1 MTNSKNSTNNSSK
14 SDELYA
20 IAETS
25 GQQFWFEVN
34 RYYDIDRLNA
44 KEKDKITLEKVLLL
58 KDNDSITIG
67 KPYVK
72 DAKIELEVVSHKRD
86 KKILVY
92 KMRPKKKT
100 RRKMGHRQELT
111 RVMVKSIKIG
121 KSVPKSSSKKE
132 ETVKKE
138 TKPKSE
144 KSTNLTILMAH
155 KKGTGSTRNG
165 RDSNSKRLGVKAYGG
180 EKVTAGSIL
189 IRQRGTSFLPG
200 INVGKGKDDT
210 LFALKEGTVSFE
222 SIKRNLRNRKRV
234 NIVI

>member
-1 MTNSKNSTNNSSK
+1 MTNSKNSSNNSSE
-14 SDELYA
+14 SNELYA

-25 GQQFWFEVN
+25 GQQFWFEVD

-44 KEKDKITLEKVLLL
+44 KEKDKITLEKVLIL
-58 KDNDSITIG
+58 KDNESITIG

-121 KSVPKSSSKKE
+121 KGVPKSSSKNE

-144 KSTNLTILMAH
+144 KSTN
-155 KKGTGSTRNG
+155 
-165 RDSNSKRLGVKAYGG
+165 
-180 EKVTAGSIL
+180 
-189 IRQRGTSFLPG
+189 
-200 INVGKGKDDT
+200 
-210 LFALKEGTVSFE
+210 
-222 SIKRNLRNRKRV
+222 
-234 NIVI
+234 

>member
-1 MTNSKNSTNNSSK
+1 MANSKNPSNNSTK
-14 SDELYA
+14 TNELYA

-44 KEKDKITLEKVLLL
+44 KEKDKIILEKVLLI
-58 KDNDSITIG
+58 KDEKSITIG

-86 KKILVY
+86 KKIIVY

-111 RVMVKSIKIG
+111 RVMVKSISLG
-121 KSVPKSSSKKE
+121 KSSTKTSSKKE
-132 ETVKKE
+132 TLKKE

-144 KSTNLTILMAH
+144 KSTN
-155 KKGTGSTRNG
+155 
-165 RDSNSKRLGVKAYGG
+165 
-180 EKVTAGSIL
+180 
-189 IRQRGTSFLPG
+189 
-200 INVGKGKDDT
+200 
-210 LFALKEGTVSFE
+210 
-222 SIKRNLRNRKRV
+222 
-234 NIVI
+234 

>member
-1 MTNSKNSTNNSSK
+1 MTNSKNSSNNSLK
-14 SDELYA
+14 SNELYA

-44 KEKDKITLEKVLLL
+44 KEKEKITIDKVLLL
-58 KDNDSITIG
+58 KDKSSITIG

-111 RVMVKSIKIG
+111 RVMVKSITTG
-121 KSVPKSSSKKE
+121 KSTPKPKSSSKK

-138 TKPKSE
+138 TKPKSA
-144 KSTNLTILMAH
+144 KSTN
-155 KKGTGSTRNG
+155 
-165 RDSNSKRLGVKAYGG
+165 
-180 EKVTAGSIL
+180 
-189 IRQRGTSFLPG
+189 
-200 INVGKGKDDT
+200 
-210 LFALKEGTVSFE
+210 
-222 SIKRNLRNRKRV
+222 
-234 NIVI
+234 

>member
-1 MTNSKNSTNNSSK
+1 MTNSKNSSNHSSK
-14 SDELYA
+14 SNLLYA
-20 IAETS
+20 IAEAS

-44 KEKDKITLEKVLLL
+44 KEKDKVILEKVLLL
-58 KDNDSITIG
+58 KDKNTITIG

-72 DAKIELEVVSHKRD
+72 DAKIELEIVSHKRD
-86 KKILVY
+86 KKIIVY

-121 KSVPKSSSKKE
+121 KSTPKSSSKK

-144 KSTNLTILMAH
+144 KSTN
-155 KKGTGSTRNG
+155 
-165 RDSNSKRLGVKAYGG
+165 
-180 EKVTAGSIL
+180 
-189 IRQRGTSFLPG
+189 
-200 INVGKGKDDT
+200 
-210 LFALKEGTVSFE
+210 
-222 SIKRNLRNRKRV
+222 
-234 NIVI
+234 

>member
-1 MTNSKNSTNNSSK
+1 MTNSKNSPNNSK
-14 SDELYA
+14 SNELYA

-25 GQQFWFEVN
+25 GQQFWFEVD

-44 KEKDKITLEKVLLL
+44 KEKDKIILEKVLLL
-58 KDNDSITIG
+58 KEKGSITVG

-72 DAKIELEVVSHKRD
+72 GAKIELEVVSNKRD

-111 RVMVKSIKIG
+111 RVMVKSISTG
-121 KSVPKSSSKKE
+121 KVAPKSSSKK

-144 KSTNLTILMAH
+144 NPTN
-155 KKGTGSTRNG
+155 
-165 RDSNSKRLGVKAYGG
+165 
-180 EKVTAGSIL
+180 
-189 IRQRGTSFLPG
+189 
-200 INVGKGKDDT
+200 
-210 LFALKEGTVSFE
+210 
-222 SIKRNLRNRKRV
+222 
-234 NIVI
+234 

>member
-1 MTNSKNSTNNSSK
+1 MTNSKNSSNNSSK

-34 RYYDIDRLNA
+34 RYYDIDRLKA

-58 KDNDSITIG
+58 KDKNSITIG
-67 KPYVK
+67 KPYIK

-86 KKILVY
+86 KKIIVY

-111 RVMVKSIKIG
+111 RVMVKSISVG
-121 KSVPKSSSKKE
+121 KSAPKSPSKKA
-132 ETVKKE
+132 TVKKE

-144 KSTNLTILMAH
+144 KSKN
-155 KKGTGSTRNG
+155 
-165 RDSNSKRLGVKAYGG
+165 
-180 EKVTAGSIL
+180 
-189 IRQRGTSFLPG
+189 
-200 INVGKGKDDT
+200 
-210 LFALKEGTVSFE
+210 
-222 SIKRNLRNRKRV
+222 
-234 NIVI
+234 

>member
-1 MTNSKNSTNNSSK
+1 MTNSKKSSDNSSITN
-14 SDELYA
+14 ELYA

-44 KEKDKITLEKVLLL
+44 KEKDKIPLDIVLLL
-58 KDNDSITIG
+58 KDKNSISIG

-111 RVMVKSIKIG
+111 RVMVKSISTG
-121 KSVPKSSSKKE
+121 KSAPKSPPKK

-138 TKPKSE
+138 TKPKS
-144 KSTNLTILMAH
+144 KTSTN
-155 KKGTGSTRNG
+155 
-165 RDSNSKRLGVKAYGG
+165 
-180 EKVTAGSIL
+180 
-189 IRQRGTSFLPG
+189 
-200 INVGKGKDDT
+200 
-210 LFALKEGTVSFE
+210 
-222 SIKRNLRNRKRV
+222 
-234 NIVI
+234 

>member
-1 MTNSKNSTNNSSK
+1 MTNSKNPSKNSSDNK
-14 SDELYA
+14 ELYA

-44 KEKDKITLEKVLLL
+44 KEKDKIILEKVLLL
-58 KDNDSITIG
+58 KDKNAITIG

-111 RVMVKSIKIG
+111 RVMVKSISLG
-121 KSVPKSSSKKE
+121 KSAPKSSSKK

-144 KSTNLTILMAH
+144 KSTN
-155 KKGTGSTRNG
+155 
-165 RDSNSKRLGVKAYGG
+165 
-180 EKVTAGSIL
+180 
-189 IRQRGTSFLPG
+189 
-200 INVGKGKDDT
+200 
-210 LFALKEGTVSFE
+210 
-222 SIKRNLRNRKRV
+222 
-234 NIVI
+234 

>member
-1 MTNSKNSTNNSSK
+1 MTNSKKSSNNSSK
-14 SDELYA
+14 TNELYA

-58 KDNDSITIG
+58 KDKNSINIG
-67 KPYVK
+67 KPYIK
-72 DAKIELEVVSHKRD
+72 DAKIELEVVSHRRD
-86 KKILVY
+86 KKVLVY

-111 RVMVKSIKIG
+111 RVMVKSITIG
-121 KSVPKSSSKKE
+121 KGAPKSSSKK

-144 KSTNLTILMAH
+144 KSTN
-155 KKGTGSTRNG
+155 
-165 RDSNSKRLGVKAYGG
+165 
-180 EKVTAGSIL
+180 
-189 IRQRGTSFLPG
+189 
-200 INVGKGKDDT
+200 
-210 LFALKEGTVSFE
+210 
-222 SIKRNLRNRKRV
+222 
-234 NIVI
+234 

>member
-1 MTNSKNSTNNSSK
+1 MTKTKTSSSNSSNNN
-14 SDELYA
+14 ELYA

-44 KEKDKITLEKVLLL
+44 KENDKITLEKVLLL
-58 KDNDSITIG
+58 KDNDSITVG

-72 DAKIELEVVSHKRD
+72 NAKIELEVVSHKRD

-111 RVMVKSIKIG
+111 RVMVKSITTG
-121 KSVPKSSSKKE
+121 KSNPKAKSSSKQ
-132 ETVKKE
+132 ETEKKE

-144 KSTNLTILMAH
+144 KSTN
-155 KKGTGSTRNG
+155 
-165 RDSNSKRLGVKAYGG
+165 
-180 EKVTAGSIL
+180 
-189 IRQRGTSFLPG
+189 
-200 INVGKGKDDT
+200 
-210 LFALKEGTVSFE
+210 
-222 SIKRNLRNRKRV
+222 
-234 NIVI
+234 

>member
-1 MTNSKNSTNNSSK
+1 MTNSKKSSNNSK
-14 SDELYA
+14 NNELYA

-58 KDNDSITIG
+58 KDKNSITIG

-86 KKILVY
+86 KKIIVY

-111 RVMVKSIKIG
+111 RVMVKSITLG
-121 KSVPKSSSKKE
+121 KSAPKSSSKK

-144 KSTNLTILMAH
+144 KSTN
-155 KKGTGSTRNG
+155 
-165 RDSNSKRLGVKAYGG
+165 
-180 EKVTAGSIL
+180 
-189 IRQRGTSFLPG
+189 
-200 INVGKGKDDT
+200 
-210 LFALKEGTVSFE
+210 
-222 SIKRNLRNRKRV
+222 
-234 NIVI
+234 